1 LIISSLR
8 WWIVCSLKA
17 YSQKE
22 SIKLTT
28 TTTTICLKTK
38 NVSVQ

>member
-1 LIISSLR
+1 LR

-28 TTTTICLKTK
+28 TTTICLKTK

>member
-1 LIISSLR
+1 LR

-28 TTTTICLKTK
+28 TTTCLKTK
-38 NVSVQ
+38 NVSFQ